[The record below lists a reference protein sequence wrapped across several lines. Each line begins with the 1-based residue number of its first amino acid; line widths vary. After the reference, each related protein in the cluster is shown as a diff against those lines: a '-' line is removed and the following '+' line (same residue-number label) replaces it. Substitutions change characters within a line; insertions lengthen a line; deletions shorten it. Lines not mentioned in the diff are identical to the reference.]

1 MPRKAR
7 IDAPGALH
15 HIICRGIERK
25 QIFRNDADRD
35 SFLARLSDILLDTST
50 FCFAWALIP
59 NHFHLLLR
67 TGSTPIASVMRRLL
81 TGYAVTFNHRYRR
94 HGQLFQNRYKSILC
108 EEDAYLLEL
117 VRYIHLNPLRAKL
130 VADMD
135 GLDKYPYAGHAVL
148 TGKSNCEW
156 QNAEYVLG
164 HFGKNI
170 SRARKLYKEFVRDG
184 LAMGRRP
191 DLTGGGLIRSLG
203 GWKRAKKTLSK
214 MERSKGDE
222 RILGGSNF
230 VDDVL
235 RRAEEELHRREQ
247 LKLAG
252 YGLEE
257 LAVNV
262 AGLFDIE
269 PARIFK
275 AGKYPR
281 IVQARGLFCYWAVRE
296 LGWTA
301 TALAKKLHISQ
312 PAVSMAVKRGELL
325 AREGEY
331 TLPVER
337 DL

>member
-1 MPRKAR
+1 MGSEPVGLVLGE
-7 IDAPGALH
+7 APLDQTDEGTPAQLLS
-15 HIICRGIERK
+15 IFTRAEMRNRGI
-25 QIFRNDADRD
+25 AT
-35 SFLARLSDILLDTST
+35 RLV
-50 FCFAWALIP
+50 
-59 NHFHLLLR
+59 
-67 TGSTPIASVMRRLL
+67 G
-81 TGYAVTFNHRYRR
+81 
-94 HGQLFQNRYKSILC
+94 
-108 EEDAYLLEL
+108 
-117 VRYIHLNPLRAKL
+117 
-130 VADMD
+130 
-135 GLDKYPYAGHAVL
+135 
-148 TGKSNCEW
+148 
-156 QNAEYVLG
+156 
-164 HFGKNI
+164 
-170 SRARKLYKEFVRDG
+170 
-184 LAMGRRP
+184 
-191 DLTGGGLIRSLG
+191 
-203 GWKRAKKTLSK
+203 
-214 MERSKGDE
+214 
-222 RILGGSNF
+222 
-230 VDDVL
+230 
-235 RRAEEELHRREQ
+235 RAEEELHRRER

-301 TALAKKLHISQ
+301 TTLAKKLHISQ